1 MRRRVVCDTNILV
14 SALIFPGGSPDRVMA
29 LARIGEIELFVSPF
43 ILDEFKKVL
52 KEKFGYNQR
61 EIKQR
66 IDRIT
71 SIATIVNPQEKLS
84 VISRDEADN
93 RIVECA
99 IEANAD
105 FIVSGDKHL
114 LSLKEFKKIPIVRAA
129 ELFSILG

>member
-1 MRRRVVCDTNILV
+1 MRKRVVCDTNILV
-14 SALIFPGGSPDRVMA
+14 SALIFPGGSPDKA
-29 LARIGEIELFVSPF
+29 IELARIGEIELFVSPS
-43 ILDEFKKVL
+43 ILDEFKRVL
-52 KEKFGYNQR
+52 KEKFGYNQG

-84 VISRDEADN
+84 VISQDEADN

-99 IEANAD
+99 TKANAD

-114 LSLKEFKKIPIVRAA
+114 LSLKEFKKIRIVQAV
-129 ELFSILG
+129 ELISIVS